1 MKKIFF
7 AIIILISFNFTQG
20 QETTKIDMNIFP
32 KPEKGFQQ
40 FYIQLP
46 SFTDEQDY
54 KVELFIGKEILVDC
68 NTYFMLGTIQE
79 QNLESWGYNYY
90 SVASNGETAG
100 TLMGCLDNKKSI
112 KFVHITPQIINYNS
126 KLPIVLYVPE
136 GFKVKYR
143 IFSAGS
149 LEDATCI
156 SVKNMNN
163 DGIQFKELE
172 HYFVKNNATLPK
184 NNKINSQKSFDAI
197 FGVAKTM
204 SNIPTSI
211 DFNNE
216 FLIPIVLK
224 ETNLA
229 TEIQITSITS
239 LQNGTIVINYKII
252 KGEVLS
258 YNMKPFK
265 GIILG
270 KKYKGKIVLNEEKL
284 LVNKY
289 RF

>member
-1 MKKIFF
+1 MF
-7 AIIILISFNFTQG
+7 
-20 QETTKIDMNIFP
+20 
-32 KPEKGFQQ
+32 
-40 FYIQLP
+40 
-46 SFTDEQDY
+46 FTD
-54 KVELFIGKEILVDC
+54 
-68 NTYFMLGTIQE
+68 IQ
-79 QNLESWGYNYY
+79 
-90 SVASNGETAG
+90 VAS
-100 TLMGCLDNKKSI
+100 
-112 KFVHITPQIINYNS
+112 S
-126 KLPIVLYVPE
+126 KLPAE
-136 GFKVKYR
+136 
-143 IFSAGS
+143 
-149 LEDATCI
+149 
-156 SVKNMNN
+156 
-163 DGIQFKELE
+163 
-172 HYFVKNNATLPK
+172 
-184 NNKINSQKSFDAI
+184 
-197 FGVAKTM
+197 
-204 SNIPTSI
+204 NIPTSI

>member
-1 MKKIFF
+1 
-7 AIIILISFNFTQG
+7 
-20 QETTKIDMNIFP
+20 
-32 KPEKGFQQ
+32 
-40 FYIQLP
+40 
-46 SFTDEQDY
+46 
-54 KVELFIGKEILVDC
+54 
-68 NTYFMLGTIQE
+68 
-79 QNLESWGYNYY
+79 
-90 SVASNGETAG
+90 
-100 TLMGCLDNKKSI
+100 
-112 KFVHITPQIINYNS
+112 
-126 KLPIVLYVPE
+126 
-136 GFKVKYR
+136 
-143 IFSAGS
+143 
-149 LEDATCI
+149 
-156 SVKNMNN
+156 
-163 DGIQFKELE
+163 
-172 HYFVKNNATLPK
+172 
-184 NNKINSQKSFDAI
+184 
-197 FGVAKTM
+197 M

-252 KGEVLS
+252 KGEALS

-265 GIILG
+265 GIILE